1 MGKKDTIIS
10 IMSKCPYIY
19 KAEDRAVQ
27 IGKRT
32 VGEVCGDSRGSAKYN
47 DLCMA
52 HARSTGVVPP
62 EQVAEEVKARH
73 EKTRKSRELTDER
86 IFGATASN
94 GDTLYVN
101 KNVLEAMNLND
112 PCDLET
118 EFTIFKAINQ
128 NPGYENYSEKMAFA
142 RWLRTPKHLRNPQI
156 IEEAAPILGVTS
168 KTLYCWKTAPDVVR
182 FINMEAEN
190 HALSMFPFAM
200 YKLGCGVDR
209 GDATSIK
216 LYKEWYEEK
225 MASRNKK
232 EKRLELPDDIQ
243 KEADEYGAATG
254 KQNRGQSLV
263 SEKNMV
269 IDNHFAGT
277 GLIGENEQ

>member
-1 MGKKDTIIS
+1 MPS
-10 IMSKCPYIY
+10 CPYIY
-19 KAEDRAVQ
+19 KADDNVVLS
-27 IGKRT
+27 GKRKA
-32 VGEVCGDSRGSAKYN
+32 GDVCGDSRGAKKYGG
-47 DLCMA
+47 LCMA

-62 EQVAEEVKARH
+62 EQVAEEVKRRMERTRLRREQME
-73 EKTRKSRELTDER
+73 EKIL
-86 IFGATASN
+86 GATTGAGES
-94 GDTLYVN
+94 LYIN

-142 RWLRTPKHLRNPQI
+142 RWLRTPQHLRKPQI
-156 IEEAAPILGVTS
+156 IEDAAVILGV
-168 KTLYCWKTAPDVVR
+168 KPQTLYSWKSAPDVVR
-182 FINMEAEN
+182 FINMETEN
-190 HALSMFPFAM
+190 RALSMFPFAM

-209 GDATSIK
+209 GDTTSIK

-225 MASRNKK
+225 MASLNKK
-232 EKRLELPDDIQ
+232 EKRLELPADIQ
-243 KEADEYGAATG
+243 QEADEYGAATG

-269 IDNHFAGT
+269 IDNHFVGS